1 MKIYGTFINKGTIN
15 DIHDNEQVMVSD
27 KGIQVNRAQAEVPDS
42 DQLGAS
48 HDGSITQEVRE
59 SADAGRD
66 AEIAAA
72 LTALM
77 EVRDAK
83 GDYLFSMNSQWMAV
97 YRILVDYRGWL
108 TEYRGFV
115 RRVNEMGHFRI
126 PCTEDAVKRIDDIF
140 AKPFVVWDIH
150 KYHGQGAV
158 FRRQYNVALK
168 LMEILRISM
177 ENME

>member
-77 EVRDAK
+77 EVWDA
-83 GDYLFSMNSQWMAV
+83 W
-97 YRILVDYRGWL
+97 
-108 TEYRGFV
+108 
-115 RRVNEMGHFRI
+115 
-126 PCTEDAVKRIDDIF
+126 CDDQLDLHCYPTRLYSDSSYI
-140 AKPFVVWDIH
+140 
-150 KYHGQGAV
+150 
-158 FRRQYNVALK
+158 
-168 LMEILRISM
+168 
-177 ENME
+177 